1 MVLGAFPVGS
11 WILSLAPIA
20 KKHLECV
27 PDGPASSVAL
37 FLLVR
42 KAVKRVL
49 LAVSVLRDAIV
60 NA

>member
-11 WILSLAPIA
+11 WILPLAPIA
-20 KKHLECV
+20 KKHPESA
-27 PDGPASSVAL
+27 PDGAASFVAL

-49 LAVSVLRDAIV
+49 LAVSALRDGIV